1 MDNKIKYNLII
12 LFQIKE
18 KDGHIEYVF
27 RLSEKNN
34 PNNFVDFQTRYKKLR
49 KLNEDLFNEY
59 KYYDFPLF
67 PGKIYFNKEKKLNE
81 RLRDLNNYFN

>member
-27 RLSEKNN
+27 RLSEKTILIILLI
-34 PNNFVDFQTRYKKLR
+34 FKLDIR
-49 KLNEDLFNEY
+49 NLGN
-59 KYYDFPLF
+59 
-67 PGKIYFNKEKKLNE
+67 
-81 RLRDLNNYFN
+81 

>member
-34 PNNFVDFQTRYKKLR
+34 PNNFVDFQTRYSTLY
-49 KLNEDLFNEY
+49 KLNKNLFTEY
-59 KYYDFPLF
+59 KHNDIPLF
-67 PGKIYFNKEKKLNE
+67 P
-81 RLRDLNNYFN
+81 

>member
-27 RLSEKNN
+27 RLSEKNSS
-34 PNNFVDFQTRYKKLR
+34 NNFC
-49 KLNEDLFNEY
+49 
-59 KYYDFPLF
+59 
-67 PGKIYFNKEKKLNE
+67 
-81 RLRDLNNYFN
+81 